1 MQHNFRW
8 TELLVLKTNIE
19 SSLKCM
25 ILEMMN
31 ILQMLRTQEL
41 YVFLDL
47 LRKSQFYLFIAV
59 DVI

>member
-19 SSLKCM
+19 SSLKRM

-41 YVFLDL
+41 YVFFDL

-59 DVI
+59 NVI